1 MKKALLALILVIL
14 ALHGAFAID
23 PRLSAMADVGI
34 GVYGPN
40 LQSYPNPAAVFFDDN
55 KYTFAVRGRLSD
67 TIGVESAPFLPQSD
81 LNALFVADL
90 IAMGIDLAIRSDNYT
105 SDEDHVDI
113 YQHTTLNVSLGYGY
127 RFISVGL
134 GISGGSSQ
142 QRLNVPM
149 KRIVD
154 FPIQSAFAQYDRVV
168 NSEFIQVDAGMML
181 KFGQFSM
188 GVLLDNVLDKDGAQ
202 TTFSWRSLFGDTG
215 VGFYWA
221 RDEYSSRG
229 KANQFIYSF
238 ALEASGLFNATE
250 RTLKAAS
257 ELKLRLVRDSS
268 VSVRGGYKSLFSDL
282 GHGEITAGL
291 GLVIRK
297 FEFALNANIPVG
309 GHVSMDA
316 FMTVLF

>member
-1 MKKALLALILVIL
+1 MKKALLALILTIL
-14 ALHGAFAID
+14 ALGASFAVD

-34 GVYGPN
+34 GVSGSN
-40 LQSYPNPAAVFFDDN
+40 MQSYRNPAAVFFDEP
-55 KYTFAVRGRLSD
+55 KFTFAICGRLSD
-67 TIGVESAPFLPQSD
+67 TLGVSSVPYLPQSD
-81 LNALFVADL
+81 LNAIFVADL
-90 IAMGIDLAIRSDNYT
+90 IAMGIDLSFQSDNYK
-105 SDEDHVDI
+105 SDEDHVDL

-127 RFISVGL
+127 NFISVGL

-149 KRIVD
+149 HRIYD
-154 FPIQSAFAQYDRVV
+154 FPIQSVFAPYDRVV

-202 TTFSWRSLFGDTG
+202 TTFSWRSLFEDTG
-215 VGFYWA
+215 VGFYWE
-221 RDEYSSRG
+221 RNEYSSRG
-229 KANQFIYSF
+229 KANQIIYSF
-238 ALEASGLFNATE
+238 ALEANGLFNAPE
-250 RTLKAAS
+250 RTLKAAT
-257 ELKLRLVRDSS
+257 EFKLRLVRDSS

-297 FEFALNANIPVG
+297 LQFALNANIPVG